1 MARNNQTE
9 LTEFI
14 EKMGVFG
21 IESGMPR
28 SVARVMGYLLVC
40 EPAYQSAE
48 KIASEL
54 QLSAGA
60 VSNAVN
66 LLQQA
71 RLLKRVTFPGDRR
84 YYYELDP
91 IGWKQSL
98 IARLR
103 TIPRG
108 VELAS
113 EGLKI
118 SEGNSRLEHMRD
130 FYAALNIE
138 VEELMARMDK
148 IQ

>member
-1 MARNNQTE
+1 MTQNDHTE

-28 SVARVMGYLLVC
+28 SVARVIGYLLVC

-48 KIASEL
+48 SIAAKL
-54 QLSAGA
+54 QLSTGA

-71 RLLKRVTFPGDRR
+71 KLLKRVTFPGDRR
-84 YYYELDP
+84 YYYEFNPD
-91 IGWKQSL
+91 GWKESL
-98 IARLR
+98 IARLQ
-103 TIPRG
+103 TLPRG
-108 VELAS
+108 IELAN

-118 SEGNSRLEHMRD
+118 SKNNPRLEHMRD
-130 FYAALNIE
+130 FYGVLN
-138 VEELMARMDK
+138 VELEALMARLDK
-148 IQ
+148 MS

>member
-1 MARNNQTE
+1 MVRNNHTE

-28 SVARVMGYLLVC
+28 SVARVIGYLLIC
-40 EPAYQSAE
+40 EPTYQSAE
-48 KIASEL
+48 KIAAEL
-54 QLSAGA
+54 QLSTGA

-84 YYYELDP
+84 YYYEFNPD
-91 IGWKQSL
+91 GWKESL
-98 IARLR
+98 ITRLK
-103 TIPRG
+103 TLPRG
-108 VELAS
+108 IELAS
-113 EGLKI
+113 EGLEI
-118 SEGNSRLEHMRD
+118 SKNNPRLEHMRD

-138 VEELMARMDK
+138 LEALMTRLDK
-148 IQ
+148 MP